1 MRGADPKFL
10 TDSTDSSS
18 AEDGDSCTHSSSEED
33 STEHESNIEL
43 NDSQNSASNENIC
56 LTLNIPDQIKNILE
70 EDVIKIKC
78 RKKVILQQVEGE
90 SNNIFLLISVVDKTS
105 L

>member
-33 STEHESNIEL
+33 STEHESNTEL
-43 NDSQNSASNENIC
+43 NDSQNSASNEINACLEALIEESAKTDCAYIIC
-56 LTLNIPDQIKNILE
+56 DALVKAFSFG
-70 EDVIKIKC
+70 
-78 RKKVILQQVEGE
+78 R
-90 SNNIFLLISVVDKTS
+90 
-105 L
+105 